1 MFKSLTE
8 HFLETTMNHGD
19 TEDENRMLWLN
30 SVISSDSGKEFPFLN
45 DVGLVQSQEMKV

>member
-8 HFLETTMNHGD
+8 HFLESMMNHGN

-30 SVISSDSGKEFPFLN
+30 SIISSDSGKEFPFLN
-45 DVGLVQSQEMKV
+45 DVGLVRSQEIKV